1 MSGSGFTQLDLFSPR
16 AAASPAEAA
25 RRLPDDYDRY
35 GTCRRARRVM
45 KAAVCGVQHASGWTV
60 QQSGTADAW
69 LVTGHRDQRTGAG
82 R

>member
-25 RRLPDDYDRY
+25 HGLPDDCDRY
-35 GTCRRARRVM
+35 GTCGRARRVIR
-45 KAAVCGVQHASGWTV
+45 AAVCGVQRASGWTTR
-60 QQSGTADAW
+60 QSGTADTW
-69 LVTGHRDQRTGAG
+69 LITGHRGQRTGAG